1 MATEESTIEPAPS
14 ATVKEAMEEK
24 KGAVEAEEEE
34 AKGTS
39 EAADNVQDNAEVRRC
54 RLTSG

>member
-1 MATEESTIEPAPS
+1 MATEESTIEPAPPV
-14 ATVKEAMEEK
+14 TVKEAMEET

-39 EAADNVQDNAEVRRC
+39 EAADNAEVRRC
-54 RLTSG
+54 RLTAG